1 MSLLV
6 RCGMSGGAAGA
17 QAALPAAGRTCLP
30 AWEWRTPSLPERV
43 TTVGRARGHLG
54 ATCLNRGGLTLPV
67 LNCSQYSMMDDEEE
81 LPHHEERTWYVGKI
95 NRLQAEEMLCGKRD
109 GTFLIRESSQK
120 GCYACSVV

>member
-1 MSLLV
+1 MNSLLGAV
-6 RCGMSGGAAGA
+6 LAATGGRGDAG
-17 QAALPAAGRTCLP
+17 GGHV
-30 AWEWRTPSLPERV
+30 PE
-43 TTVGRARGHLG
+43 ARGPD
-54 ATCLNRGGLTLPV
+54 TLRV
-67 LNCSQYSMMDDEEE
+67 LDCSQYSMMDDEEE